1 MFALSFSLSF
11 SLSPPPPS
19 PFLSITLKYS
29 QYLFTHCSI
38 SLLNLFFSQTHTHTH
53 TPLSSPN
60 TPNLMFF
67 FVYFPFVDFFY
78 IFILSLISSHASYF
92 PSQLSPPPSLILHLS
107 RSLSSFL
114 YTLSV
119 RYDLKQ
125 PCVPLGRGRCQGPPS
140 LVALT
145 PDTHTVAVAC
155 GSDIEIF
162 ACVTGEVVATI
173 ASAHQR
179 MCVGS

>member
-1 MFALSFSLSF
+1 MHSLS
-11 SLSPPPPS
+11 L
-19 PFLSITLKYS
+19 
-29 QYLFTHCSI
+29 
-38 SLLNLFFSQTHTHTH
+38 SLLLPLLRSSLLLSNTRNIYSRIAPCLFLISSSLRP
-53 TPLSSPN
+53 PLSSPN